1 MRVQPLQSHS
11 YKNTTLAETLIIR
24 TFDILHNLM
33 LHTALF
39 GAKTA
44 AKGYFLMSEYEQ
56 FFSLSLIIVAL

>member
-1 MRVQPLQSHS
+1 
-11 YKNTTLAETLIIR
+11 LIIR
-24 TFDILHNLM
+24 TFDILPNLM

-44 AKGYFLMSEYEQ
+44 AKGFFLMSEYEQ